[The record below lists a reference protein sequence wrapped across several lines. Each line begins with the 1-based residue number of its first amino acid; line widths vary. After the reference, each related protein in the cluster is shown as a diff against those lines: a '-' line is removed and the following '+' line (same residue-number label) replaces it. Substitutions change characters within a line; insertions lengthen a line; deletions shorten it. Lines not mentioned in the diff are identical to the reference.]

1 MKRLE
6 DISIDNKR
14 VIIRCDLNVPIEN
27 GIIKDDTRIEKA
39 LKTIKYCL
47 EKASKVIV
55 LSHLGRIK
63 TPEDMANNS
72 LKIVCNRLSE
82 LLNIDVAFCKY
93 EDDIKSIIDNN
104 KIVMFENTRFF
115 DLDNNK
121 ESNENEE
128 LSKYFASFG
137 DIFVNEAFSC
147 SHREC
152 SSITGISK
160 ILPSVNG
167 FQVCIEIDNLSKLLN
182 DYEKPYTICLGGK
195 KVSDKI
201 GLIDNLINKVDYI
214 LVSGLMAYTF
224 LKAKGYNTGNNFVEE
239 EKIDYCKDL
248 LDKYSDKIILSVDA
262 YTSNKEYKLVSELN
276 DNDECLD
283 IGEKTVDLFKTYL
296 EKSKT
301 IFINGPFGLFENDD
315 FSKGSKSMCEVF
327 KSLNSSIYA
336 GGGETTYMLNK
347 FNVGNV
353 FMSTGGGATL
363 TYLSTGKLIGIIE

>member
-6 DISIDNKR
+6 DISIDNKI

-27 GIIKDDTRIEKA
+27 GLIKDDTRIVKSLE
-39 LKTIKYCL
+39 TIKYCL
-47 EKASKVIV
+47 ERASKVIV

-72 LKIVCNRLSE
+72 LKVVCNRLSE
-82 LLNIDVAFCKY
+82 LLNINVAFCTY
-93 EDDIKSIIDNN
+93 NDDIQSIIDNN

-115 DLDNNK
+115 DLEDNK

-152 SSITGISK
+152 SSITGIAK

-167 FQVCIEIDNLSKLLN
+167 FQVCTEIDNLSTLLD

-224 LKAKGYNTGNNFVEE
+224 LKAKGFNTGNNFVEV
-239 EKIDYCKDL
+239 EKIDYCREL
-248 LDKYSDKIILSVDA
+248 LDKYNDKIILSVDA

-283 IGEKTVDLFKTYL
+283 IGEKTVELFKTYL
-296 EKSKT
+296 EKSNT

-327 KSLNSSIYA
+327 KKLNSKIYA

-347 FNVGNV
+347 FNVDNV

>member
-27 GIIKDDTRIEKA
+27 GLIKDDTRIEKA

-47 EKASKVIV
+47 DKASKVIV

-82 LLNIDVAFCKY
+82 LLNINVAFCTY

-167 FQVCIEIDNLSKLLN
+167 FQVCTEIDNLSKLLN
-182 DYEKPYTICLGGK
+182 DYEKPYTVCLGGK

-201 GLIDNLINKVDYI
+201 GLI
-214 LVSGLMAYTF
+214 
-224 LKAKGYNTGNNFVEE
+224 
-239 EKIDYCKDL
+239 
-248 LDKYSDKIILSVDA
+248 
-262 YTSNKEYKLVSELN
+262 
-276 DNDECLD
+276 
-283 IGEKTVDLFKTYL
+283 
-296 EKSKT
+296 
-301 IFINGPFGLFENDD
+301 
-315 FSKGSKSMCEVF
+315 
-327 KSLNSSIYA
+327 IY
-336 GGGETTYMLNK
+336 
-347 FNVGNV
+347 
-353 FMSTGGGATL
+353 
-363 TYLSTGKLIGIIE
+363 

>member
-1 MKRLE
+1 MKTIKDL
-6 DISIDNKR
+6 DINNKR
-14 VIIRCDLNVPIEN
+14 VIIRFDYNVPIKD
-27 GIIKDDTRIEKA
+27 GVILDDTIIVKS
-39 LKTIKYCL
+39 LKTLNYARKC
-47 EKASKVIV
+47 ASKVII

-63 TPEDMANNS
+63 TIDDKEKNS
-72 LKIVCNRLSE
+72 LRVVCDHLSE
-82 LLNIDVAFCKY
+82 LINEKVAFSTY
-93 EDDIKSIIDNN
+93 DDAKEVIENNDII
-104 KIVMFENTRFF
+104 MMENTRFF

-239 EKIDYCKDL
+239 EKIDYCKEL